1 MNTDELNAVLAAT
14 TPSGTVTSSAV
25 WPIKEDVQTKAKG
38 HAFPQSL
45 ETGFG
50 FGQQGMASGISTM
63 PSMVTAGAIAD
74 GTIAASAADMLAG
87 ANIIPMKAARIAM
100 RCRALSMTIVLS

>member
-1 MNTDELNAVLAAT
+1 MNTDEPNAVLAAT

-25 WPIKEDVQTKAKG
+25 WPIRENVQTNAKG

-63 PSMVTAGAIAD
+63 PSMVTAAAIAD
-74 GTIAASAADMLAG
+74 GPIAASAADMLAG
-87 ANIIPMKAARIAM
+87 ANRKAT
-100 RCRALSMTIVLS
+100 RAADSNR